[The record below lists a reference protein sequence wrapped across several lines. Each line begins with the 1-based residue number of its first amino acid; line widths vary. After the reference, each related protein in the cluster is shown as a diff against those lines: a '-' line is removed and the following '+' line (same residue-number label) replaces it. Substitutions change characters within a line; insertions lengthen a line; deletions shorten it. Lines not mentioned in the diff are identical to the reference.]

1 MKLLLTAK
9 GRQTSD
15 EVDPRF
21 GRARFFILVDTATDE
36 ITAHDNSQNLN
47 AAQGAG
53 IQAAQS
59 VVRLGAEAV
68 ISGNVGPN
76 AFQAL
81 SAAGIKVYLCPQATV
96 EEAVRKFKAGEL
108 REVASSNV
116 QGHWA

>member
-1 MKLLLTAK
+1 MKILVTAK
-9 GRQTSD
+9 GKQTSD

-21 GRARFFILVDTATDE
+21 GRARYFILVDTETNE
-36 ITAHDNSQNLN
+36 VTVHDNSQNLN

-53 IQAAQS
+53 IQAAQG

-76 AFQAL
+76 AFQTLNAG
-81 SAAGIKVYLCPQATV
+81 GIKMYLCPQATV
-96 EEAVRKFKAGEL
+96 AEAINKFKAGEL
-108 REVASSNV
+108 KEVASANV

>member
-1 MKLLLTAK
+1 MKILVTAK
-9 GRQTSD
+9 GKQTND

-21 GRARFFILVDTATDE
+21 GRAKFFILVDTATNE
-36 ITAHDNSQNLN
+36 ITTHDNSQNLN

-53 IQAAQS
+53 IQAAQG

-81 SAAGIKVYLCPQATV
+81 NAAGIKVYLCPQATV

-108 REVASSNV
+108 KEIALANV

>member
-1 MKLLLTAK
+1 MKILVTAK
-9 GRQTSD
+9 GKQTND
-15 EVDPRF
+15 AVDPRF
-21 GRARFFILVDTATDE
+21 GRAKFFILADTATSE
-36 ITAHDNSQNLN
+36 ITVHDNSQNLN

-53 IQAAQS
+53 IQAAQA

-81 SAAGIKVYLCPQATV
+81 NAAGIKVYLCQQATV

-108 REVASSNV
+108 KEVALANV

>member
-1 MKLLLTAK
+1 MKILLTARGK
-9 GRQTSD
+9 QTSD

-21 GRARFFILVDTATDE
+21 GRAKFFILVDTAADE
-36 ITAHDNSQNLN
+36 ITTHDNSQNLN

-81 SAAGIKVYLCPQATV
+81 NAADIKVYLCPQATV

-108 REVASSNV
+108 KEVVSANL

>member
-1 MKLLLTAK
+1 MKILVTAK
-9 GRQTSD
+9 GKQTSD

-21 GRARFFILVDTATDE
+21 GRAKFFILVDTETNE
-36 ITAHDNSQNLN
+36 TSAHDNSQNLN

-81 SAAGIKVYLCPQATV
+81 NAAGIKIYLSNDATV
-96 EEAVRKFKAGEL
+96 ADAIRRFKAGEL
-108 REVASSNV
+108 KEVSVANV
-116 QGHWA
+116 EGHWA